1 MLDPA
6 ANPAQVPP
14 SITSPVVVNT
24 DELKVPALVGLP
36 VRKVIETAAL
46 AGLEVQIMGSGT
58 VREQAPAPGA
68 WLAPERAS
76 WCGARGS
83 TTSNQSHGARRARQ
97 TTIDHDMHWKEL
109 IAEIPAVGASG
120 DTAQIITAIEYDSR
134 RIKPG
139 AVFVAMKGGS
149 TDGNRYIDKAIGNGA
164 LGIITDSSPTFDHLL
179 VYRAGLPVLEV
190 EHGRARPCPGVGRL
204 LWSSRAQTQ
213 CHGYHRHEWQDHDG
227 ISDRVAVECCRAQ
240 HGTRWH
246 YRIPRR
252 RRGAPVNPHHA

>member
-1 MLDPA
+1 
-6 ANPAQVPP
+6 
-14 SITSPVVVNT
+14 
-24 DELKVPALVGLP
+24 
-36 VRKVIETAAL
+36 
-46 AGLEVQIMGSGT
+46 
-58 VREQAPAPGA
+58 
-68 WLAPERAS
+68 
-76 WCGARGS
+76 
-83 TTSNQSHGARRARQ
+83 
-97 TTIDHDMHWKEL
+97 MHWKEL

-190 EHGRARPCPGVGRL
+190 EHGRRALAQASAAFFGHPERKL
-204 LWSSRAQTQ
+204 SR
-213 CHGYHRHEWQDHDG
+213 HGYHRHQRQDHDS

-240 HGTRWH
+240 HGTRWA
-246 YRIPRR
+246 RSNTMSPARCARRSTPRPSR
-252 RRGAPVNPHHA
+252 AICLN